1 MESIQQFFTL
11 EYILKLLE
19 DYREIGPIPGLMLPM
34 FEAFLPILPLFAF
47 VMANA
52 AAFGLW
58 QGFLLSWIG
67 ACTGAFLV
75 FFLVRK
81 YGQERFFSFL
91 RRHEQIRKIMGWL
104 ESHGFGPLFL
114 MLCFPF
120 TPSAAINIVAGLSRV
135 SIVQFGLAVLGGKM
149 VMIFIM
155 SFIGADLRAFF
166 VQPIRTAI
174 VGIIIFV
181 LWFVGKRLESRLNNK
196 AVQRH
201 YE

>member
-19 DYREIGPIPGLMLPM
+19 DYRDIGPLPGLLLPM
-34 FEAFLPILPLFAF
+34 LEAFLPILPLFAF

-67 ACTGAFLV
+67 ACTGSFLV

-104 ESHGFGPLFL
+104 EGHGFGPLFL

-135 SIVQFGLAVLGGKM
+135 SVVQFGLAVLAGKM

-155 SFIGADLRAFF
+155 SFIGADFTAFF

-174 VGIIIFV
+174 VAGIIFV
-181 LWFVGKRLESRLNNK
+181 LWFAGKRLESRLSSK
-196 AVQRH
+196 VVQRH

>member
-1 MESIQQFFTL
+1 MESLQQFFSL
-11 EYILKLLE
+11 DYILKLLE
-19 DYREIGPIPGLMLPM
+19 DYRELGPVTGLLLPM
-34 FEAFLPILPLFAF
+34 LEAFLPVLPLFAF

-58 QGFLLSWIG
+58 QGFLISWIG
-67 ACTGAFLV
+67 ACIGAFLV

-91 RRHEQIRKIMGWL
+91 SRHGQIRKIMGWV
-104 ESHGFGPLFL
+104 ERHGFGPLFL

-135 SIVQFGLAVLGGKM
+135 SILQFGLAVLGGKM
-149 VMIFIM
+149 VMIFII
-155 SFIGADLRAFF
+155 SFIGADLKSFF
-166 VQPIRTAI
+166 VQPMRTA
-174 VGIIIFV
+174 VVAVIILA
-181 LWFVGKRLESRLNNK
+181 LWFVGKRIEAHLNNK
-196 AVQRH
+196 VKQRN